1 VLRIVGFFV
10 VALVVWG
17 GGHWYLARR
26 LLAPSE
32 LRGWA
37 RRLAWVYLAASFV
50 LPILAMSTAR
60 LGSTLPGYDA
70 LQWAGW
76 IVMGLSSVLFMFTV
90 AADFGRAIARAGRR
104 FIAAPEPGDV
114 LDPSRRRFFGRIAN
128 AGVVGSAALT
138 GGVATAK
145 AQFTAEV
152 VEVDV
157 EIPGLPPELEGF
169 RIVQLT
175 DIHIGP
181 TLRGDDLRAMVERA
195 NALHA
200 DIMAVTGD
208 LIDGFVEDL
217 REHVAPLGELRGRHG
232 TYFVTGNH
240 EYYWGVRPWCEEVA
254 RLGLTVLN
262 NEHRVIEVG
271 TARLLLAGV
280 TDHQG
285 GDHDP
290 EHESDPAAACAGAPD
305 HDVSVLLAHQPRSI
319 YAAAEAGY
327 DLQISGHTHGGQYF
341 PMNLLVH
348 LVQPYVAGLHL
359 HGGTQ
364 IYVSRGT
371 GYWGPPMRLGAPQEI
386 TLLSLHGGPRLP
398 LRR

>member
-1 VLRIVGFFV
+1 MLRIIGFFA
-10 VALVVWG
+10 VALAVWS

-26 LLAPSE
+26 LVTSAE

-37 RRLAWVYLAASFV
+37 RRLAWGYLAASLV
-50 LPILAMSTAR
+50 LPILAMSSAR
-60 LGSTLPGYDA
+60 VGPTLPGYDT
-70 LQWAGW
+70 LQWIGW
-76 IVMGLSSVLFMFTV
+76 IVMGLTSVLFMFTV
-90 AADFGRAIARAGRR
+90 AVDFGRVVGRVGRR
-104 FIAAPEPGDV
+104 FLAAPAHDDV

-128 AGVVGSAALT
+128 AGVAGSAALT

-145 AQFTAEV
+145 AQYTADV

-157 EIPGLPPELEGF
+157 EIPGLPPELDGF

-195 NALHA
+195 NALEA
-200 DIMAVTGD
+200 DIVAVTGD
-208 LIDGFVEDL
+208 LVDGFVEDL
-217 REHVAPLGELRGRHG
+217 REHVAPLGDLRGRHG
-232 TYFVTGNH
+232 AYFVTGNH
-240 EYYWGVRPWCEEVA
+240 EYYWGVRPWCEEVT
-254 RLGLTVLN
+254 RLGLTVLQ
-262 NEHRVIEVG
+262 NEHRVIDVG
-271 TARLLLAGV
+271 EARLLLAGV

-290 EHESDPAAACAGAPD
+290 EHASDPAAARAGAPE

-348 LVQPYVAGLHL
+348 LVQPYVAGLHV
-359 HGGTQ
+359 HGSTR

-386 TLLSLHGGPRLP
+386 TLLRLQAG
-398 LRR
+398 R